1 MSEILSTNPVLLLF
15 VVASLGYLIGSIK
28 IGGSSL
34 GVAAVL
40 FTGLAIGAI
49 NPAFRIPDIVFILGL
64 SIYVYSIGLRSG
76 PAFFRSYQ
84 KNGLRDFLFII
95 GMLCLTGLIATGLF
109 FLWDF
114 SAATVTGMY
123 AGSSTNTAAMAGVIE
138 YIGNSYPEA
147 EATAVTSDVAL
158 GYTYSYPMGV
168 MGAMIAIV
176 LMERLFKIDYAKE
189 SKTLQSEY
197 PLGEDLTS
205 QSIEIT
211 STTAIGKSLREV
223 SSGLGF
229 QLNFGRVMRDGK
241 VSLAHWEWVFQAG
254 DQLMIVGS
262 KSEIGEAINQLGR
275 AVDSGLSYD
284 RRHYDVRR
292 IFVSNSRLAGRT
304 LASLNLAAK
313 FDAVI
318 TRIRRGDVDMLAQGN
333 TVLELGDRIRFI
345 ASRKDLKKL
354 SRYFGDSYQ
363 RSSQVNLFSFGLG
376 IGLGLLLG
384 SIELTL
390 SPTITLKL
398 GYAGGPLIV
407 GLLLGTLRRTGPIVW
422 TLPYGANVT
431 LEQIGLIF
439 LLSAIGVKS
448 GNGFFESL
456 SAEGLTIFLG
466 GSIISLLTAFITL
479 LVGYKLLRI
488 PFSFLM
494 GMVSN
499 QPAILDFAKSRTGNR
514 IPDYGFSMV
523 FPIALIMKIVIAQL
537 LFVVLQT

>member
-28 IGGSSL
+28 VGGSSL

-49 NPAFRIPDIVFILGL
+49 NPAFKIPDIVFILGL

-76 PAFFRSYQ
+76 PAFFRSYK
-84 KNGLRDFLFII
+84 KNGLRDFVFIVA
-95 GMLCLTGLIATGLF
+95 MLSLTGLIATGLF

-114 SAATVTGMY
+114 SSGTVTGMY

-138 YIGNSYPEA
+138 FITNAYSET
-147 EATAVTSDVAL
+147 EATALTSDVAL

-168 MGAMIAIV
+168 MAAIIAIV
-176 LMERLFKIDYAKE
+176 LMERLFKINYNDE
-189 SKTLQSEY
+189 SKKLRSEY

-205 QSIEIT
+205 QSVEIT
-211 STTAIGKSLREV
+211 SPDVLGRSLREV
-223 SSGLGF
+223 SKEHDF
-229 QLNFGRVMRDGK
+229 QLNYGRVMRGEQ
-241 VSLAHWEWVFQAG
+241 VSLAHWEWKFEMG
-254 DQLMIVGS
+254 DQLMIVGA
-262 KSEIGEAINQLGR
+262 KKEISAAIAVLGR

-292 IFVSNSRLAGRT
+292 IFVSNSRLAGRS

-318 TRIRRGDVDMLAQGN
+318 TRIRRGDVDMLAHGH

-345 ASRKDLKKL
+345 ASRKDLKRL
-354 SRYFGDSYQ
+354 SAYFGDSYQ

-390 SPTITLKL
+390 SPSINLKL
-398 GYAGGPLIV
+398 GYAGGPLII

-448 GNGFFESL
+448 GNGFVESL
-456 SAEGLTIFLG
+456 SAEGLQIFLG
-466 GSIISLLTAFITL
+466 GSIISLCTAFITL
-479 LVGYKLLRI
+479 LIGYKLLRI